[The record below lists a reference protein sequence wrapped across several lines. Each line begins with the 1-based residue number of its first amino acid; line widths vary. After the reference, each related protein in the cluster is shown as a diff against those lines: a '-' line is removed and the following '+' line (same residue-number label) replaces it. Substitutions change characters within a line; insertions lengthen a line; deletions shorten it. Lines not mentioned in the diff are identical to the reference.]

1 MSRRILF
8 TIALLLLPLA
18 VMAADEPAVEAAKGP
33 AKYVVVLK
41 HPDEVPPGSPS
52 EEPDFEKHGGRVSEK
67 WSNRRVITIPEAAL
81 EALRKHPRIK
91 YIQRV
96 YTGEPIESDATAKSA
111 PVFTPAVEAVAPTWY
126 SGEYLYDGA
135 GNVKRIGHN
144 GPTGDPAHPVS
155 TYNGDGKMNSYGYD
169 TAGRLVQATAN
180 YGSDNSEQYEYDS
193 FGNLTKRRT
202 NGFETVVGIDP
213 ATNRVSDAVYD
224 DAGNVESLGMH
235 VYAYDGVSSMVKKVS
250 GIQEAYIYSVDDERI
265 GVYDAP
271 TDTWRWTLRDFNGQV
286 MREYESFGTNGTWL
300 WVQDYVYR
308 DGKLTAGEREAAMG
322 GRRYYHLDHLGT
334 TRLITDQSGQAFGIH
349 DYFPFGN
356 EVTSFRQE
364 MINRGLD
371 RPDPKRFTG
380 HERDF
385 GNIGRENTNYLD
397 YMHARYYEPNWGR
410 FLSVDPVFGV
420 PTRPQSW
427 NRYSYVLNSPLG
439 NIDPTGRMATFSEE
453 IWVLGGGGD
462 PWNGEVV
469 GSGSIR
475 DFFHFISGASN
486 AYATNAMLGVG
497 RQDWGTDAYRNG
509 QLLGD
514 AASVVTGLGEM
525 VAGATGEVAGIALD
539 LTGVGAVVGIPVNVV
554 SAGLIAHGGVTTAIG
569 SWNLMSGIK
578 DNGKRVGDLISGS
591 LKSSS
596 SYRSELEN
604 LTKGEL
610 DKLASQK
617 GPLQR
622 AAKQM
627 KKLIESG
634 DRLRAKI
641 RGK

>member
-235 VYAYDGVSSMVKKVS
+235 VYSYDGVSSMVKKVS

-265 GVYDAP
+265 GVFDAP
-271 TDTWRWTLRDFNGQV
+271 TNTWRWTLRDFNGQV

-308 DGKLTAGEREAAMG
+308 DGKLTAGEREPTMG

-410 FLSVDPVFGV
+410 FLSVDPQFAGSD
-420 PTRPQSW
+420 TSQSW
-427 NRYSYVLNSPLG
+427 NQYSYVQNNAPTFVDPDGTTMVSAFGSDWTGGAIVIRAPAPSREDYEKDRHEANSILRTMAKNTARVAVALFVKVDGPALSKYG
-439 NIDPTGRMATFSEE
+439 TGRLAQLRFGSNPNQPYMIRLDFKAMTQGEDPKLHLNIQQQGKGQRGFNKHVD
-453 IWVLGGGGD
+453 IDWVRR
-462 PWNGEVV
+462 
-469 GSGSIR
+469 S
-475 DFFHFISGASN
+475 
-486 AYATNAMLGVG
+486 
-497 RQDWGTDAYRNG
+497 YR
-509 QLLGD
+509 
-514 AASVVTGLGEM
+514 
-525 VAGATGEVAGIALD
+525 GATGAVE
-539 LTGVGAVVGIPVNVV
+539 TG
-554 SAGLIAHGGVTTAIG
+554 
-569 SWNLMSGIK
+569 
-578 DNGKRVGDLISGS
+578 
-591 LKSSS
+591 
-596 SYRSELEN
+596 
-604 LTKGEL
+604 
-610 DKLASQK
+610 
-617 GPLQR
+617 
-622 AAKQM
+622 
-627 KKLIESG
+627 
-634 DRLRAKI
+634 LRAVPHMLRVPLI
-641 RGK
+641 NPCALNPSLCYGPTDGT